1 MEDCMEDLTLTYK
14 LKTYRVKDAIADD
27 VDAYQHDVRHFV
39 TTTNGEDIILTGYR
53 GNKLLYAVK
62 TSIKTYKRE
71 ADKIVNFINNE
82 IDSNDLY
89 ITNPNELERDCLLY
103 ERRVIL
109 YESNDLSLLLEH
121 DLQLT
126 KTRMLFVEQN
136 FNWGKIEELVNQYEI
151 NLDKKNKR
159 YTEMYR
165 NQLEMLR
172 KFDFLLLSKNT
183 YIFGI
188 YEKYLNCLKRDEEAI
203 YV

>member
-1 MEDCMEDLTLTYK
+1 MEDLTLTYK

-39 TTTNGEDIILTGYR
+39 TTINGEDIILTGYR

-62 TSIKTYKRE
+62 TSMKTYKRE
-71 ADKIVNFINNE
+71 SDKIENFINNE
-82 IDSNDLY
+82 IDNNDLY
-89 ITNPNELERDCLLY
+89 ITNPHELERDCLLY
-103 ERRVIL
+103 ERRVVL

-126 KTRMLFVEQN
+126 KNRMLFVEQN

-183 YIFGI
+183 YILGI
-188 YEKYLNCLKRDEEAI
+188 YEKYLNCLKRDKEAI